1 MGHMNF
7 RLCTIK
13 NKQKF
18 LVSETFVYLCRT
30 KHNVPKQKTYT
41 NMETNALGKEIAK
54 TRKAKRM
61 TQEQLGKLV
70 GLPKSSISKMENGK
84 TKLTWEDA
92 SILMEAMGETLTL
105 PSEQP
110 KETEEA
116 KEQRL
121 RMLISGVEWLA
132 SEKNLP
138 LNHIYRFLLMYKGFD
153 FLSENYRYEQ
163 TLPKGV
169 IINDLL
175 AVCERNGGR
184 I

>member
-1 MGHMNF
+1 
-7 RLCTIK
+7 
-13 NKQKF
+13 
-18 LVSETFVYLCRT
+18 
-30 KHNVPKQKTYT
+30 
-41 NMETNALGKEIAK
+41 METNALGKEIAK

-105 PSEQP
+105 PSGQSQ
-110 KETEEA
+110 ETEET

-121 RMLISGVEWLA
+121 RMLTSGVEWLA
-132 SEKNLP
+132 SEKKMP
-138 LNHIYRFLLMYKGFD
+138 LNQAYRFLLMYRGFD

-163 TLPKGV
+163 TLPKDV